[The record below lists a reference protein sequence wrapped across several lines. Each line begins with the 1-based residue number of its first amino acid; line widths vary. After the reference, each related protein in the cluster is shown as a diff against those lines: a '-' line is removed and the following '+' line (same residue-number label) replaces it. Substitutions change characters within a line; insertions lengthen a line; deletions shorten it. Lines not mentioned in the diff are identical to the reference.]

1 MSNTNI
7 ERILIEMAETEVKVQ
22 NIAGFTFSL
31 ITLTQFI
38 REDFSDCKTN
48 EDVLI
53 LASELGLAIKGER
66 ASDYKGMTQQK
77 LELFW
82 SREEFDVVEGE
93 PSIRE
98 RFGEAVLRESNMLDL
113 LEDESEELDIE
124 GELDELAGE
133 ELEVGPDGRAVPS
146 GS

>member
-1 MSNTNI
+1 MSSTNI
-7 ERILIEMAETEVKVQ
+7 ERVLIEIAETEVRIE
-22 NIAGFTFSL
+22 NIAGFTFNL

-38 REDFSDCKTN
+38 REDFAECETN
-48 EDVLI
+48 QEVLE

-66 ASDYKGMTQQK
+66 ASAYKGMTQQK

-82 SREEFDVVEGE
+82 ARKEFEVKEGE

-113 LEDESEELDIE
+113 IEDEVEEFDIESELDDLASEEIE
-124 GELDELAGE
+124 IDAN
-133 ELEVGPDGRAVPS
+133 GRPITSVA
-146 GS
+146 